1 MTDTEETAETSGT
14 AEKKENNS
22 LGLPDSGGDFVVD
35 IPDRSSGAHPAH

>member
-1 MTDTEETAETSGT
+1 MSQQLNETSGT